1 MKKAGQ
7 SILKGLDE
15 ALEHHQGKKTVAREH
30 KFSAADVARIRGSG
44 NVYRDCNLPDADVR
58 QFKAILAAEI
68 IKTLDNKSLSVRKAQ
83 SLTGVPAADFL
94 RIQKWHR
101 IEEGHTHVLS
111 CRRSSILALRRS
123 RPL

>member
-7 SILKGLDE
+7 SILMGLDE

-44 NVYRDCNLPDADVR
+44 NVYRDCNFPDADGR

-68 IKTLDNKSLSVRKAQ
+68 I
-83 SLTGVPAADFL
+83 
-94 RIQKWHR
+94 
-101 IEEGHTHVLS
+101 
-111 CRRSSILALRRS
+111 
-123 RPL
+123 